1 MIKLY
6 SVPGRVVQKRLTVN
20 GKPKIVAL
28 FKFDANGEVVIDETK
43 FNQTDLNSLKQKFR
57 HDKEVVVENSTIEP
71 IEYTEEQ
78 LRSMAKEQKIKSWH
92 VKSIETLK
100 EELGV

>member
-6 SVPGRVVQKRLTVN
+6 SVPGRVVQKRLTVH

-43 FNQTDLNSLKQKFR
+43 FNQTDLNR
-57 HDKEVVVENSTIEP
+57 IV
-71 IEYTEEQ
+71 
-78 LRSMAKEQKIKSWH
+78 
-92 VKSIETLK
+92 
-100 EELGV
+100 